1 MGKSTVLRPRRD
13 PRRTR
18 WSRWSGLWVAGFLGL
33 LAVGGASYL
42 DWRSGRIGA
51 AAREGDPAPPFVLRD
66 SEDRQV
72 SLADYLGRRPILLVF
87 YMTYG

>member
-1 MGKSTVLRPRRD
+1 MGKSTVPRPRCD

-18 WSRWSGLWVAGFLGL
+18 WSRGSGLWVAGLVVL
-33 LAVGGASYL
+33 LVVGGASYL
-42 DWRSGRIGA
+42 DWRSGLIGG

>member
-18 WSRWSGLWVAGFLGL
+18 WSRWSRLWVAGLVGL
-33 LAVGGASYL
+33 LVVGGASYL
-42 DWRSGRIGA
+42 DWRSGLIGA

-66 SEDRQV
+66 SEGRQV
-72 SLADYLGRRPILLVF
+72 SLADYLGQRPILLVF